1 MMEEE
6 GEKSRGF
13 KVEDKRRFSSEGDL
27 KPEFEDAADPAPA
40 PAREKAPE
48 ASAAAPEPERRSASQ
63 PAQSSSPA
71 PEPSITFATFLVG
84 LSTQA
89 LVHLGEIPD
98 PGDGQLQRDLEAARQ
113 IIDLIGV
120 IRDKTQ
126 GNLDKD
132 EQAMI
137 DAILFDLRMKYVE
150 LAKSPGA

>member
-1 MMEEE
+1 
-6 GEKSRGF
+6 
-13 KVEDKRRFSSEGDL
+13 
-27 KPEFEDAADPAPA
+27 
-40 PAREKAPE
+40 
-48 ASAAAPEPERRSASQ
+48 
-63 PAQSSSPA
+63 
-71 PEPSITFATFLVG
+71 VG

-120 IRDKTQ
+120 IRDKTH